1 MKLRRF
7 AVRGFRSLA
16 NPGHVSLGRPTIIT
30 GPNDG
35 GKTSLLLGL
44 AVLLNDQKV
53 QETDLTHALPD
64 EEPPC
69 GRSNDRFAECWAEGV
84 VELSS
89 DEQGRLGLGPEI
101 RLRRVASPG
110 SRSLEILQEAPA
122 NLLLRDIETK
132 SLAELKSAAESLGLL
147 PQGPTNQKESFRIP
161 LRDLAAES
169 ETEEIWT
176 TASNEIA
183 AALPRLI
190 MFTSTAEPSPEKEI
204 TQALREAYDRTLDD
218 EKIIEPVRTAEAS
231 VRERLQDAAND
242 LRKHIVERCPELEQ
256 VDVVPSVSFRDGFAG
271 IELRSSRPD
280 QGVVDLAASGA
291 GTRRRIT
298 LAVWEWTKNLLEQA
312 TPEEKSVV
320 IAYDEPDTHLDY
332 GHQRNL
338 VDLLRKQ
345 AELEHVAVIVATHS
359 LNLID
364 KVQIEDVLHV
374 DLVNNRTEIKQIF
387 GGDSEEEIAFLADIA
402 ASMGLRNSVLLH
414 ERCFVG
420 VEGATEEHSLPAL
433 FRATTGLSLAAAG
446 IVLVPAGGNAGA
458 RKLCEYMAK
467 HNRLVRFIV
476 DKDSTGQ
483 EVFSQKKLQ
492 EDGIPEDSMYIVGTT
507 HEIEDL
513 FSDQQW
519 LKVVQAEWPRSD
531 GWPWEIGEIAE
542 LRNMSGKFSKRLHD
556 LLRSEADNPPE
567 SKTELLPALSRAI
580 KTRDEVPE
588 QLREVFDDLVRIAG
602 LR

>member
-7 AVRGFRSLA
+7 AVQGFRSLA
-16 NPGHVSLGRPTIIT
+16 NPGQVSLGRPTIIT

-35 GKTSLLLGL
+35 GKTSLLTGV

-53 QETDLTHALPD
+53 TETDLTHALPD

-69 GRSNDRFAECWAEGV
+69 GRSNDRFAECWVEGLF
-84 VELSS
+84 ELSS
-89 DEQGRLGLGPEI
+89 DEQGRLGLGPEV

-110 SRSLEILQEAPA
+110 SQSLEILQEVPT
-122 NLLLRDIETK
+122 NVLLRDLETK
-132 SLAELKSAAESLGLL
+132 NLEDLKKGADSLGLQAEG
-147 PQGPTNQKESFRIP
+147 PQNQKESFRIP
-161 LRDLAAES
+161 LRKLAGES
-169 ETEEIWT
+169 ETEEVWVK
-176 TASNEIA
+176 ANAEIA

-218 EKIIEPVRTAEAS
+218 EEIIAPVRTAEAT
-231 VRERLQDAAND
+231 VRQRLQDAAND
-242 LRKHIVERCPELEQ
+242 LRKHIVKRCPELEQ
-256 VDVVPSVSFRDGFAG
+256 VEVVPSVSFREGFGG
-271 IELRSSRPD
+271 IDLRSSRPE

-298 LAVWEWTKNLLEQA
+298 LAVWEWTQNLLEQES
-312 TPEEKSVV
+312 PDERSVV

-332 GHQRNL
+332 GHQRDL
-338 VDLLRKQ
+338 VDLLRRQ

-374 DLVNNRTEIKQIF
+374 DLVDNRTQIKQIF

-433 FRATTGLSLAAAG
+433 FRAATGLSLAAAG

-483 EVFSQKKLQ
+483 EVFGQKKLK
-492 EDGIPEDSMYIVGTT
+492 EGGIPEDSMYVIGNT

-513 FSDQQW
+513 FSDEQW
-519 LKVVQAEWPRSD
+519 LTLVQAEWPRSD
-531 GWPWEIGEIAE
+531 GWPWEIDQIAA
-542 LRNMSGKFSKRLHD
+542 LRKMSGRFSKRLHD
-556 LLRSEADNPPE
+556 LLRSESANSPE
-567 SKTELLPALSRAI
+567 SKSDLLPALSRRI

-588 QLREVFDDLVRIAG
+588 QLRTVFDDLVKIAG
-602 LR
+602 AR